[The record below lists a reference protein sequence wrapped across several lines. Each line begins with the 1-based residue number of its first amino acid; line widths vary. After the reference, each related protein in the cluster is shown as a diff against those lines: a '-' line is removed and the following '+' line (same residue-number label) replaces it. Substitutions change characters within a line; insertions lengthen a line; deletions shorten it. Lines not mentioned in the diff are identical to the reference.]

1 MARSTIAAGPYA
13 DRRRR
18 TQDLR
23 DRYLFAHEVLD
34 FYGAVLVVQEEAY
47 DAAGS
52 AMPAAQDL
60 ISYVAEM
67 VMPSVVNAS
76 IASGPQK
83 LREAVADRL
92 TRADPREIIA
102 AWIGGEPLSLAD
114 AYLARAS
121 VGPVLEALGA
131 EVASSCIGLR
141 DARHCPAC
149 GGPPQLSYF
158 AVAGEDL
165 AAGGRFLVCARC
177 HASWGYPRM
186 TCPGC
191 GEASSSKL
199 PIFNEEGNASGE
211 RGSVVRGLEGR
222 LGADRAPDRRAV
234 FPHIRIEACESCR
247 QYLLNVDLLADPLAV
262 PIVDEVAALPLDL
275 YARDRGFTKIIPN
288 LMGF

>member
-1 MARSTIAAGPYA
+1 MARSTIAAGPYT

-18 TQDLR
+18 NQDLSA
-23 DRYLFAHEVLD
+23 RYPFAREVLD
-34 FYGAVLVVQEEAY
+34 FYGTILVVQEEAY

-60 ISYVAEM
+60 VSYVAEM
-67 VMPSVVNAS
+67 VMPSVVNVS
-76 IASGPQK
+76 IAVGPQK
-83 LREAVADRL
+83 LRDEVADRL
-92 TRADPREIIA
+92 ERADTREIIA
-102 AWIGGEPLSLAD
+102 AWVGGEQLGMAD
-114 AYLARAS
+114 GYLARAS
-121 VGPVLEALGA
+121 VGPVLEAVGA
-131 EVASSCIGLR
+131 EVAASCVGMR
-141 DARHCPAC
+141 DGRHCPAC

-211 RGSVVRGLEGR
+211 RGNVVRGLEGR
-222 LGADRAPDRRAV
+222 LGANRAPDHKAV

-262 PIVDEVAALPLDL
+262 PMVDEVAALPLDL
-275 YARDRGFTKIIPN
+275 YARERGFTKIIPN

>member
-1 MARSTIAAGPYA
+1 MAQATAAAGRYT

-18 TQDLR
+18 MQDLR
-23 DRYLFAHEVLD
+23 DRYPFAREVLD
-34 FYGAVLVVQEEAY
+34 FYGAILVVQEEAY
-47 DAAGS
+47 DAAAS
-52 AMPAAQDL
+52 SMPAAQDL
-60 ISYVAEM
+60 VSYVSEM
-67 VMPSVVNAS
+67 VMPSVVNES
-76 IASGPQK
+76 IAAGPQK
-83 LREAVADRL
+83 LREAVADL
-92 TRADPREIIA
+92 LDRADPREIIA
-102 AWIGGEPLSLAD
+102 AWIGGEQPGMAD
-114 AYLARAS
+114 GYLARAS
-121 VGPVLEALGA
+121 VGPVLEALGPD
-131 EVASSCIGLR
+131 VAASCIGVR
-141 DARHCPAC
+141 DERHCPAC

-177 HASWGYPRM
+177 HATWGYARM

-222 LGADRAPDRRAV
+222 LGDRKARSMSV

-247 QYLLNVDLLADPLAV
+247 QYLLNIDLQADPAAV
-262 PIVDEVAALPLDL
+262 PMVDEVAALPLDL